1 MQDLVFYLT
10 GGLALASGVAAVS
23 RRHPFHTAL
32 FLLVVFSALAALYV
46 LLASPL
52 VALVQVLLYGGAVV
66 ILFLFVIMLLQ
77 VQGVPEAAL
86 SPTARLGA
94 KLVAAAFF
102 GAAAWG
108 ISRWDA
114 PRAFPEGGADAGSAA
129 ALGHSLVGPGL
140 LPFEA
145 SSLLLLVGVIGAVV
159 LARRRLP

>member
-1 MQDLVFYLT
+1 MQDLIFYLT

-32 FLLVVFSALAALYV
+32 LLLIVFSTLAALYV

-77 VQGVPEAAL
+77 VKGVPEVAS
-86 SPTARLGA
+86 SPTTRLGA
-94 KLVAAAFF
+94 KLVAAVFF
-102 GAAAWG
+102 GATAWG
-108 ISRWDA
+108 ICLWDG
-114 PRAFPEGGADAGSAA
+114 PGAFPEGGANAGSAA
-129 ALGHSLVGPGL
+129 ALGHSLLGPGL

-145 SSLLLLVGVIGAVV
+145 ASLLLLVGVIGAVV